1 MSRGVTR
8 RLTLVNVWSRDMPN
22 LSQWED
28 NVTSRYSPLAEIR
41 HRGIHLSGDNARRL
55 ATMTRT
61 KGILHETRRVSR
73 LIHGLDQLPLH
84 VPHSKKLSPREI
96 ALPPC
101 IHIHHP
107 FLVSLLTTPPDFRL
121 PSRCR
126 RK

>member
-55 ATMTRT
+55 ATMTGT
-61 KGILHETRRVSR
+61 KGILHSSGITPNTR
-73 LIHGLDQLPLH
+73 
-84 VPHSKKLSPREI
+84 PRPTPVARSTLKEI
-96 ALPPC
+96 
-101 IHIHHP
+101 
-107 FLVSLLTTPPDFRL
+107 VTS
-121 PSRCR
+121 
-126 RK
+126 